1 MPKIESWHRLIKD
14 RARCYRAMLPF
25 NSLLRM
31 MAMHLMKTVVFY
43 VPGFVQRRGVYQIM
57 PPLTIVEGTVLYFNL
72 HFRVIF
78 GEFLKTFEGSDSTM
92 TPRTIDDIALGP
104 NVNFQGGVR

>member
-43 VPGFVQRRGVYQIM
+43 ANEFAWRRGMSQITH
-57 PPLTIVEGTVLYFNL
+57 PITIVEGGALDFNL

-78 GEFLKTFEGSDSTM
+78 GEFCKILREQIT
-92 TPRTIDDIALGP
+92 
-104 NVNFQGGVR
+104 Q